1 MLKKIIIL
9 YLSICIG
16 SFILAAILLY
26 ADMGNEKELYGNLFG
41 QYESTIYRG
50 IAIMCIAIIPI
61 FMNISQWI
69 RTKPLLRFVSFFL
82 WPVIIYIFETV
93 RSTPQQLKNASITFF
108 SVFACLLLGYIY
120 FQRAVKKEQSAI
132 KTNL

>member
-50 IAIMCIAIIPI
+50 ITIMCIAIIPI

-132 KTNL
+132 KTNS